1 MREKEKEKFK
11 VPLLYG
17 YSEAFKRKV
26 VMEVENGIVSKD
38 GAKYRYGIR
47 GNSIVLDWCRKYG
60 RLQHPQT
67 QTRTVMPRTKTED
80 EHSQLERRI
89 EELEKALRAATVKV
103 EVYESLLA
111 VAKEKLGIDIKKNF
125 GLRPS
130 DASEGEIPQKG

>member
-1 MREKEKEKFK
+1 MLEKEKQKFT

-26 VMEVENGIVSKD
+26 VMEVENGILSKD

-67 QTRTVMPRTKTED
+67 QTRTVMPRTETED
-80 EHSQLERRI
+80 EHRQLERRI
-89 EELEKALRAATVKV
+89 EELEKALRTATVKV
-103 EVYESLLA
+103 EVYKSLLE

-125 GLRPS
+125 GVRPS
-130 DASEGEIPQKG
+130 GTSGDNIPGKG